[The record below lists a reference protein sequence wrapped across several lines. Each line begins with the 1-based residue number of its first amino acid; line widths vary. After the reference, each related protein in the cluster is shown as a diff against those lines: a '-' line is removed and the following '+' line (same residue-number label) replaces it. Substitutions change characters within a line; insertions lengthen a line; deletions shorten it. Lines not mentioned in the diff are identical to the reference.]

1 MKMKNLFKTL
11 LLSAVVLTAG
21 TLVSCKDDDP
31 NEGRYEGIPTIS
43 VSPTDLAV
51 TLTGGT
57 TEAVT
62 ITTEAEW
69 TISIPSDASD
79 ITASKTSGFGN
90 GSVTFTVPAHA
101 ERNVTVTVTATGYYN
116 NTPLTKT
123 ATINIA
129 QNEGGESLEGTIASI
144 TETGSY
150 TINNAVVVGTYD
162 SGFVMTDRSKL
173 YFLVYMF
180 NSQSN
185 PDPQVPAVG
194 SVVNVSGSVVDHN
207 GMLQFDH
214 TATVT
219 PTGETQQVDLGE
231 PAAYGYEEMKAY
243 KSNPSYV
250 YVKYTGTLS
259 VNKTYYN
266 VLFAEGTD
274 TQGSISYPNPE
285 LNVASYNGKVVDVT
299 GFLVGTS
306 SSSYVNTCCTA
317 ISENTTTPSISAT
330 APATFASAGETLNVT
345 YTTQNLGSNQVFA
358 EVTGEGF
365 SAGTPANGT
374 VAVTA
379 AANSGADRS
388 GSLRLYIAASE
399 GGTALAETTVT
410 LEQKGDVVIK
420 YTLIDNVGDL
430 TAGKY
435 LMAGYSEEYKNGDNT
450 TTFAPYSY
458 HIWVGTAS
466 TDGPK
471 KQDLETVN
479 YQFENSVLTINPN
492 LSEQDAKKGK
502 AAEIELVAVD
512 GKDNTYYIISDGKYL
527 STVNYTTNRYLQL
540 SDVKGEWV
548 MSNHDKGGINLT
560 TTDGTNSIILG
571 TAGASYNMLRSYKS
585 PASSLV
591 YGVCFFKAQ

>member
-21 TLVSCKDDDP
+21 TLASCKDDDT

-116 NTPLTKT
+116 NSPLTKT

-144 TETGSY
+144 TKTGTY
-150 TINNAVVVGTYD
+150 TINDAVVVGTYD

-180 NSQSN
+180 DKNMN

-194 SVVNVSGSVVDHN
+194 TVVNVSGDVVDHN
-207 GMLQFDH
+207 GMLQFNY
-214 TATVT
+214 TTTVT

-259 VNKTYYN
+259 VSNNYYN
-266 VLFAEGTD
+266 ILFAEGTD

-299 GFLVGTS
+299 GFLVGASGS
-306 SSSYVNTCCTA
+306 SFVNTCCTA
-317 ISENTTTPSISAT
+317 ISENSDVV
-330 APATFASAGETLNVT
+330 TLSVDPTSLAFDAVGGTKDINI
-345 YTTQNLGSNQVFA
+345 TTQNA
-358 EVTGEGF
+358 DGF
-365 SAGTPANGT
+365 SINTTFSGNDASSFSASVEGNVVKVTATENAGAARSATLKIAIMDGATEKASVEVPISQAEAGAMSITMDFAAQGYENAQDVTSLT
-374 VAVTA
+374 VAPITA
-379 AANSGADRS
+379 TFSGGTNTNYPPKYYDS
-388 GSLRLYIAASE
+388 GSAIRLYGGNTVTFAGATITKIELSFADGYDDESSNGSKNPITADSGTYASGVWSGNAE
-399 GGTALAETTVT
+399 SVTLTVGGTSGQRRITKVIVTYAE
-410 LEQKGDVVIK
+410 
-420 YTLIDNVGDL
+420 
-430 TAGKY
+430 
-435 LMAGYSEEYKNGDNT
+435 
-450 TTFAPYSY
+450 
-458 HIWVGTAS
+458 
-466 TDGPK
+466 
-471 KQDLETVN
+471 
-479 YQFENSVLTINPN
+479 
-492 LSEQDAKKGK
+492 
-502 AAEIELVAVD
+502 
-512 GKDNTYYIISDGKYL
+512 
-527 STVNYTTNRYLQL
+527 
-540 SDVKGEWV
+540 
-548 MSNHDKGGINLT
+548 
-560 TTDGTNSIILG
+560 
-571 TAGASYNMLRSYKS
+571 
-585 PASSLV
+585 
-591 YGVCFFKAQ
+591 

>member
-1 MKMKNLFKTL
+1 MKNLFKTL

-21 TLVSCKDDDP
+21 TLVSCKNDDP

-144 TETGSY
+144 TKTGSY
-150 TINNAVVVGTYD
+150 TINDAVVVGTYD

-180 NSQSN
+180 DKDLN

-194 SVVNVSGSVVDHN
+194 TVVNVSGDVVDHN
-207 GMLQFDH
+207 GMLQFNY

-285 LNVASYNGKVVDVT
+285 LNVASFNGKVVDVT

-306 SSSYVNTCCTA
+306 GSSYVNTCCTA

-399 GGTALAETTVT
+399 GGTALAETTVA
-410 LEQKGDVVIK
+410 LEQKGDVVLK
-420 YTLIDNVGDL
+420 YTLIDKVANL
-430 TAGKY
+430 SAGKY
-435 LMAGYSEEYKNGDNT
+435 LMAGYATEGNSGKVQ
-450 TTFAPYSY
+450 FAPYSY
-458 HIWVGTAS
+458 HIWVGS
-466 TDGPK
+466 ISSSGSNR
-471 KQDLETVN
+471 DLETVN
-479 YQFENSVLTINPN
+479 YQFSDGVLTINPN

-502 AAEIELVAVD
+502 ATEIELVAVD
-512 GKDNTYYIISDGKYL
+512 GKENTYYIMSNGQYL
-527 STVNYTTNRYLQL
+527 STSSYTTNRRMQL
-540 SDVKGEWV
+540 SDTQGEWV
-548 MSNHDKGGINLT
+548 VSAHEKGGITLT
-560 TTDGTNSIILG
+560 TSDGTNAIILG
-571 TAGASYNMLRSYKS
+571 TGDASYDLLRSYKA
-585 PASSLV
+585 PAQSLL

>member
-21 TLVSCKDDDP
+21 TLVSCKNDDP

-144 TETGSY
+144 TKTGSY
-150 TINNAVVVGTYD
+150 TINDAVVVGTYD

-180 NSQSN
+180 DKDLN

-194 SVVNVSGSVVDHN
+194 TVVNVSGDVVDHN
-207 GMLQFDH
+207 GMLQFNY

-285 LNVASYNGKVVDVT
+285 LNVASFNGKVVDVT

-306 SSSYVNTCCTA
+306 GSSYVNTCCTA

-399 GGTALAETTVT
+399 GGTALAETTVA
-410 LEQKGDVVIK
+410 LEQKGDVVLK
-420 YTLIDNVGDL
+420 YTLIDKVANL
-430 TAGKY
+430 SAGKY
-435 LMAGYSEEYKNGDNT
+435 LMAGYATEGNSGKVQ
-450 TTFAPYSY
+450 FAPYSY
-458 HIWVGTAS
+458 HIWVGS
-466 TDGPK
+466 ISSSGSNR
-471 KQDLETVN
+471 DLETVN
-479 YQFENSVLTINPN
+479 YQFSDGVLTINPN

-502 AAEIELVAVD
+502 ATEIELVAVD
-512 GKDNTYYIISDGKYL
+512 GKENTYYIMSNGQYL
-527 STVNYTTNRYLQL
+527 STSSYTTNRRMQL
-540 SDVKGEWV
+540 SDTQGEWV
-548 MSNHDKGGINLT
+548 VSAHEKGGITLT
-560 TTDGTNSIILG
+560 TSDGTNAIILG
-571 TAGASYNMLRSYKS
+571 TGDASYDLLRSYKA
-585 PASSLV
+585 PAQSLL

>member
-21 TLVSCKDDDP
+21 TLVSCKNDDP

-144 TETGSY
+144 TKTGSY
-150 TINNAVVVGTYD
+150 TINDAVVVGTYD

-180 NSQSN
+180 DKDLN

-194 SVVNVSGSVVDHN
+194 TVVNVSGDVVDHN
-207 GMLQFDH
+207 GMLQFNY

-285 LNVASYNGKVVDVT
+285 LNVASFNGKVVDVT

-306 SSSYVNTCCTA
+306 GSSYVNTCCTA

-399 GGTALAETTVT
+399 GGTALAETTVA
-410 LEQKGDVVIK
+410 LEQKGDVVLK
-420 YTLIDNVGDL
+420 YTLIDKVANL
-430 TAGKY
+430 SAGKY
-435 LMAGYSEEYKNGDNT
+435 LMAGYATEGNSGKVQ
-450 TTFAPYSY
+450 FAPYSY
-458 HIWVGTAS
+458 HIWVGS
-466 TDGPK
+466 ISSSGSNR
-471 KQDLETVN
+471 DLETVN
-479 YQFENSVLTINPN
+479 YQFSDGVLTINPN

-502 AAEIELVAVD
+502 ATEIELVAVD
-512 GKDNTYYIISDGKYL
+512 GKENTYYIMSNGQYL
-527 STVNYTTNRYLQL
+527 STSSYTTNRRMQL
-540 SDVKGEWV
+540 SVTQGEWV
-548 MSNHDKGGINLT
+548 VSAHEKGGITLT
-560 TTDGTNSIILG
+560 TSDGTNAIILG
-571 TAGASYNMLRSYKS
+571 TGDASYDLLRSYKA
-585 PASSLV
+585 PAQSLL

>member
-1 MKMKNLFKTL
+1 MKNLFKTL

-21 TLVSCKDDDP
+21 TLVSCKNDDP

-144 TETGSY
+144 TKTGSY
-150 TINNAVVVGTYD
+150 TINDAVVVGTYD

-180 NSQSN
+180 DKDLN

-194 SVVNVSGSVVDHN
+194 TVVNVSGDVVDHN
-207 GMLQFDH
+207 GMLQFNY

-285 LNVASYNGKVVDVT
+285 LNVASFNGKVVDVT

-306 SSSYVNTCCTA
+306 GSSYVNTCCTA

-399 GGTALAETTVT
+399 GGTALAETTVA
-410 LEQKGDVVIK
+410 LEQKGDVVLK
-420 YTLIDNVGDL
+420 YTLIDKVANL
-430 TAGKY
+430 SAGKY
-435 LMAGYSEEYKNGDNT
+435 LMAGYATEGNSGKVQ
-450 TTFAPYSY
+450 FAPYSY
-458 HIWVGTAS
+458 HIWVGS
-466 TDGPK
+466 ISSSGSNRG
-471 KQDLETVN
+471 LETVN
-479 YQFENSVLTINPN
+479 YQFSDGVLTINPN

-502 AAEIELVAVD
+502 ATEIELVAVD
-512 GKDNTYYIISDGKYL
+512 GKENTYYIMSNGQYL
-527 STVNYTTNRYLQL
+527 STSSYTTNRRMQL
-540 SDVKGEWV
+540 SDTQGEWV
-548 MSNHDKGGINLT
+548 VSAHEKGGITLT
-560 TTDGTNSIILG
+560 TSDGTNAIILG
-571 TAGASYNMLRSYKS
+571 TGDASYDLLRSYKA
-585 PASSLV
+585 PAQSLL

>member
-1 MKMKNLFKTL
+1 MKNLFRTL

-21 TLVSCKDDDP
+21 TLASCKDDDT

-43 VSPTDLAV
+43 VSPSDLAV

-69 TISIPSDASD
+69 TVSIPSDASD

-90 GSVTFTVPAHA
+90 GSITFTVPAHA

-116 NTPLTKT
+116 NQPLTKS

-144 TETGSY
+144 TKAGSY
-150 TINNAVVVGTYD
+150 TINDAVVVGTYD

-180 NSQSN
+180 NSTSN

-194 SVVNVSGSVVDHN
+194 SVVNVSGEVEEHN
-207 GMLQFDH
+207 GMLQFNY
-214 TATVT
+214 TTTVT
-219 PTGETQQVDLGE
+219 PTGETRQVDLGE
-231 PAAYGYEEMKAY
+231 PAVYGYEEMKAY
-243 KSNPSYV
+243 KSNPSYI

-259 VNKTYYN
+259 VSGNYYN

-274 TQGSISYPNPE
+274 TQGSISYPNSE

-299 GFLVGTS
+299 GFLVGTAG
-306 SSSYVNTCCTA
+306 SSYVNTCCTA

-330 APATFASAGETLNVT
+330 APATFVAVGETLNVT

-358 EVTGEGF
+358 EVTGDGF
-365 SAGTPANGT
+365 SAGTPSNGT

-379 AANSGADRS
+379 TQNTGADRS
-388 GSLRLYIAASE
+388 GSLRLYIAATQ
-399 GGTALAETTVT
+399 GGTALAETIVA
-410 LEQKGDVVIK
+410 LEQKGEVVQT
-420 YTLIDNVGDL
+420 YTLIDNIENL

-435 LMAGYSEEYKNGDNT
+435 LMAGYSEKYNDIS
-450 TTFAPYSY
+450 FAPYSY
-458 HIWVGTAS
+458 HIWVGTVS
-466 TDGPK
+466 GSGNSNS
-471 KQDLETVN
+471 DLQTVN
-479 YQFENSVLTINPN
+479 YQFNNSQLTINPD
-492 LSEQDAKKGK
+492 LSEKDAAKGK

-512 GKDNTYYIISDGKYL
+512 GKPNTYYIMSNGQYL
-527 STVNYTTNRYLQL
+527 STSNYASNRRMQL

-548 MSNHDKGGINLT
+548 VSAHDKGGITLT
-560 TTDGTNSIILG
+560 TTEGSNAIILG
-571 TAGASYNMLRSYKS
+571 TAGAQYDMLRSYKS
-585 PASSLV
+585 PAPSLV
-591 YGVCFFKAQ
+591 YGVCFFKANN